1 MASGPVKGTMKPL
14 LTAVVCLATL
24 AAGCGSEGTAAS
36 SPPSDIRLT
45 ITIAP
50 GFIANAHVT
59 RYRLTCAPPA
69 GTVPDASRACRA
81 LQADAGLLAAMPCPL
96 TPDMGSELVRGTA
109 NGARVDLRLSSNSAC
124 ADRWQRLATALGIA
138 G

>member
-1 MASGPVKGTMKPL
+1 MKPL

-24 AAGCGSEGTAAS
+24 AAGCGSKGTAAS
-36 SPPSDIRLT
+36 SAPSDIRLT

-59 RYRLTCAPPA
+59 RYRLTCTPPA

-81 LQADAGLLAAMPCPL
+81 LEADAGLLAAIPCPL
-96 TPDMGSELVRGTA
+96 TPDTGSELVRGTA
-109 NGARVDLRLSSNSAC
+109 NGARVDLRLSGSSAC
-124 ADRWQRLATALGIA
+124 ANRWQRLANALGIA